1 MKFINTNNLISE
13 NQIGFKEKAR
23 TADHIFSLKSIVD
36 KYKTKKK
43 KIFAAFI
50 DLRKAFDTVWR
61 EGLFYILLQN
71 RLPGKLFNVIQSMY
85 NDNKCRIKF
94 QNGISHE
101 FISNCGV
108 KQGDVLSPTL
118 FNIYINGLVND
129 LDHANTQPIIIGDV
143 KLTSL
148 LYADDIILLSET
160 QEGLQNALNELTKFC
175 SLWKLDVNKQK
186 SKIIIFNSNGKS
198 HCNYFKVEKEH
209 LETVKS
215 ICYLGIT
222 INCSGSL
229 NHSKKNLMEKGRKAW
244 FKIKKTV
251 SLDNSCSMLEKLFD
265 TLVVPITL
273 YGSEVW
279 GVSQVFKDSD
289 PFEHLHIKFIK
300 EILGVQCKT
309 TNVACLTETNRIPLY
324 FKIQLSAI
332 KFLNHIVNS
341 PNTLVHKIYNNVEKT
356 SKWVNIVKDWLN
368 KLGFGHLTF
377 NTFNL
382 KYHIN
387 SIQQRIY
394 DQAYQIMNCSINK
407 CEKLNFFCHTK
418 RIRKRPPYIDICK
431 FKTDRSVFSKFKL
444 SAHSLAIE
452 RGRYTNIERSKR
464 ICLSC
469 NRQEI
474 EDEYHFFSIC
484 PCYKSLRDTYIQN
497 INKNLNFNFI
507 KLQSTITLNHLTVL
521 LNSSLPVII
530 KITIKYINDCL
541 LLRTSV

>member
-1 MKFINTNNLISE
+1 M
-13 NQIGFKEKAR
+13 
-23 TADHIFSLKSIVD
+23 
-36 KYKTKKK
+36 
-43 KIFAAFI
+43 
-50 DLRKAFDTVWR
+50 
-61 EGLFYILLQN
+61 
-71 RLPGKLFNVIQSMY
+71 
-85 NDNKCRIKF
+85 
-94 QNGISHE
+94 
-101 FISNCGV
+101 
-108 KQGDVLSPTL
+108 
-118 FNIYINGLVND
+118 
-129 LDHANTQPIIIGDV
+129 
-143 KLTSL
+143 
-148 LYADDIILLSET
+148 
-160 QEGLQNALNELTKFC
+160 
-175 SLWKLDVNKQK
+175 
-186 SKIIIFNSNGKS
+186 
-198 HCNYFKVEKEH
+198 
-209 LETVKS
+209 
-215 ICYLGIT
+215 
-222 INCSGSL
+222 
-229 NHSKKNLMEKGRKAW
+229 
-244 FKIKKTV
+244 
-251 SLDNSCSMLEKLFD
+251 
-265 TLVVPITL
+265 
-273 YGSEVW
+273 
-279 GVSQVFKDSD
+279 FKDSD

-324 FKIQLSAI
+324 FKIHLSAI

-394 DQAYQIMNCSINK
+394 DQAYQIMNYSLNK

-452 RGRYTNIERSKR
+452 RGRYTNIERNKR